1 MCHRFETL
9 GAWAFLRYPAPMND
23 DSTTPAPLGWRYA
36 GVRSGIR
43 TAGRDTA
50 LLVSDRACTAA
61 ARVTTNLAKAPCV
74 YRAKAA
80 TPGEGLRAVV
90 VVSGCANALA
100 GPAGK
105 AADDALAASVGASLG
120 VDAASVLTATTGVV
134 GVPLAVSKVQAGL
147 PLAASA
153 LTGDPE
159 AAAGAI
165 LTTDTRPKSA
175 AATVEVDGVPAR
187 LHVMGKGA
195 GMIHPNMATML
206 AFVTTDL
213 ALTPAAADQILGPA
227 VSRSFNRIS
236 VDGDTS
242 CNDMVML
249 LANGASGAPLLDA
262 GDRRLS
268 AVEDALTGLLVD
280 IAKKIAADGEGANHL
295 VAVTVTGAAT
305 EAEAHAAARGVA
317 RSNLVKAAVFGADP
331 NWGRI
336 AVSAGQYLAELGSD
350 AHPDRWRIT
359 ICGVPVFAHGA
370 PVPFA
375 APAVSE
381 ALKAPEVAIAI
392 DLGDGDAEATA
403 WGCDLSYDYVRINA
417 EYHT

>member
-1 MCHRFETL
+1 M
-9 GAWAFLRYPAPMND
+9 
-23 DSTTPAPLGWRYA
+23 
-36 GVRSGIR
+36 
-43 TAGRDTA
+43 
-50 LLVSDRACTAA
+50 
-61 ARVTTNLAKAPCV
+61 TTNLAKAPCV
-74 YRAKAA
+74 HRARAA
-80 TPGEGLRAVV
+80 TPGDDLRAIV

-100 GPAGK
+100 GAPGK
-105 AADDALAASVGASLG
+105 AADDALAASVGAALG
-120 VDAASVLTATTGVV
+120 VDPRTVLTATTGIV
-134 GVPLAVSKVQAGL
+134 GVPLPVSRVEAALPSAVAA
-147 PLAASA
+147 LAS
-153 LTGDPE
+153 DPE

-175 AATVEVDGVPAR
+175 SATVDVDGVAAR

-213 ALTPAAADQILGPA
+213 ALTPAAADRVLGPA

-249 LANGASGAPLLDA
+249 LANGASGAPLLDV
-262 GDRRLS
+262 GDPRLE
-268 AVEDALTGLLVD
+268 AVEVALTGLLID
-280 IAKKIAADGEGANHL
+280 IAKKIAADGEGASHL
-295 VAVTVTGAAT
+295 IAVTVTGAGS

-317 RSNLVKAAVFGADP
+317 RSNLVKAAVFGSDP

-336 AVSAGQYLAELGSD
+336 AVAAGQHLAELGS
-350 AHPDRWRIT
+350 AANPDRWRIA
-359 ICGVPVFAHGA
+359 ICGVPVFALGA
-370 PVPFA
+370 PVPFS
-375 APAVSE
+375 APEVSA
-381 ALKAPEVAIAI
+381 ALKAPEVGIAL
-392 DLGDGDAEATA
+392 DLGDGAAAATA

>member
-1 MCHRFETL
+1 
-9 GAWAFLRYPAPMND
+9 MND
-23 DSTTPAPLGWRYA
+23 APIPSESPRGWRYA
-36 GVRSGIR
+36 GVRSGVR
-43 TAGRDTA
+43 SEGRDTA
-50 LLVSDRACTAA
+50 LLVSDRPCTGA

-74 YRAKAA
+74 HRARAA
-80 TPGEGLRAVV
+80 TPGDDLRAIV

-100 GPAGK
+100 GAPGK
-105 AADDALAASVGASLG
+105 AADDALAASVGAALG
-120 VDAASVLTATTGVV
+120 VEPRSVLTATTGIV
-134 GVPLAVSKVQAGL
+134 GVPLPVSRVQAAL
-147 PLAASA
+147 PAAVAALAP
-153 LTGDPE
+153 DPE

-175 AATVEVDGVPAR
+175 AGTVVIDGVTAR

-213 ALTPAAADQILGPA
+213 TLTPAAADQVLGPA

-262 GDRRLS
+262 GDPRLE
-268 AVEDALTGLLVD
+268 AVEAALTALLID
-280 IAKKIAADGEGANHL
+280 IAKKIAADGEGASHL
-295 VAVTVTGAAT
+295 IAVSVTGAAS

-317 RSNLVKAAVFGADP
+317 RSNLVKAAVFGSDP

-336 AVSAGQYLAELGSD
+336 AVAAGQHLAEYGS
-350 AHPDRWRIT
+350 AANPDRWRIG

-370 PVPFA
+370 PVPFS
-375 APAVSE
+375 APEVSA
-381 ALKAPEVAIAI
+381 ALKAAQVSIDL
-392 DLGDGDAEATA
+392 DLGDGTAAATA

>member
-1 MCHRFETL
+1 MHE
-9 GAWAFLRYPAPMND
+9 D
-23 DSTTPAPLGWRYA
+23 TPIHPPLGWRYA

-43 TAGRDTA
+43 SEGRDTA
-50 LLVSDRACTAA
+50 LLVSDRPCAAA

-80 TPGEGLRAVV
+80 TPGSDLRAVV

-100 GPAGK
+100 GAAGK
-105 AADDALAASVGASLG
+105 AADDALAASVGAALA
-120 VDAASVLTATTGVV
+120 VDPASVLTATTGIV
-134 GVPLAVSKVQAGL
+134 GVPLAVSKVEAALPTAVAGL
-147 PLAASA
+147 KA
-153 LTGDPE
+153 DPE
-159 AAAGAI
+159 VAAGAI

-175 AATVEVDGVPAR
+175 SAVVSIDGISAR

-213 ALTPAAADQILGPA
+213 TLTPAGADQVLGPA

-249 LANGASGAPLLDA
+249 LANGASGAPRLDA
-262 GDRRLS
+262 GDPRLA
-268 AVEDALTGLLVD
+268 AVEDALTELLVD

-336 AVSAGQYLAELGSD
+336 AVAAGQHLAEHGSD
-350 AHPDRWRIT
+350 ADPERWRIS

-370 PVPFA
+370 PVPFSA
-375 APAVSE
+375 REVSA
-381 ALKAPEVAIAI
+381 ALKAPEVTIAL
-392 DLGDGDAEATA
+392 DLGDGQASATA